1 MQVPVFEPGHVRATA
16 GLCGCSSREEATS
29 MLQVFEGEYMIAELH
44 VLAIIVH
51 ENWCYQV

>member
-1 MQVPVFEPGHVRATA
+1 
-16 GLCGCSSREEATS
+16 